1 MEEKKATIPMGE
13 HRKLL
18 ISSDFLKKASVLP
31 DISSLSQNFLRS
43 VVPLNCLR
51 SRRWRFYSNVEENL
65 ISREKLRKFVTME
78 DDEKCRE
85 FWSRVAESQGTNL
98 QLSCIEKCNS
108 RITTVCIGY
117 YITLVA
123 KDPSAGGSLVTFQT
137 KVVHE
142 DYSKINTLTVYLARL
157 KSQPPPD
164 EEIGGA
170 KTGLGSSILGTCIHP
185 CKSVSSKSVET
196 EENVKQ
202 PNERLKARN
211 AVFYI
216 RYRYYPNKGR
226 APKGNG
232 HKPPRDRI
240 AIIKRT
246 MDIQGLLTLEF
257 DTRYAKTLL

>member
-1 MEEKKATIPMGE
+1 
-13 HRKLL
+13 
-18 ISSDFLKKASVLP
+18 
-31 DISSLSQNFLRS
+31 
-43 VVPLNCLR
+43 
-51 SRRWRFYSNVEENL
+51 
-65 ISREKLRKFVTME
+65 ME

-85 FWSRVAESQGTNL
+85 FWSRVAESQGFDVEHLMDDKPKSCLLDYQNSDFDTEVFLNAKLGIHKYNMLQGTNL

-185 CKSVSSKSVET
+185 CKSVSSKSQSIKIGYFEGSC
-196 EENVKQ
+196 
-202 PNERLKARN
+202 RN
-211 AVFYI
+211 
-216 RYRYYPNKGR
+216 
-226 APKGNG
+226 
-232 HKPPRDRI
+232 
-240 AIIKRT
+240 
-246 MDIQGLLTLEF
+246 
-257 DTRYAKTLL
+257 

>member
-1 MEEKKATIPMGE
+1 
-13 HRKLL
+13 
-18 ISSDFLKKASVLP
+18 
-31 DISSLSQNFLRS
+31 
-43 VVPLNCLR
+43 
-51 SRRWRFYSNVEENL
+51 
-65 ISREKLRKFVTME
+65 ME

-85 FWSRVAESQGTNL
+85 FWSRVAESQGFDVEHLMDDKPKSCLLDYQNSDFDTEVFLNAKLGIHKYNMLQGTNL

-185 CKSVSSKSVET
+185 CKSPNLSKLVILKVAVET